1 MSNGMFDTLDFLKQ
15 LLDQHPLSK
24 AERMLTGNP
33 ITSNYLE
40 SLFTGDANISL
51 DEFSPQ
57 AQTLLTEIVN
67 AEAQKGNY
75 SIGPGDIKKYLPPQT
90 NTNISSLKAITN
102 PSPYDEI
109 WFTLGK
115 FDTVAAPQHNEFYI
129 EDTYDTSPGY
139 SNKILKGLSWLD
151 RFAQK
156 YVHGNKPKKEFRMSI
171 PMLTG
176 NRTRNP

>member
-1 MSNGMFDTLDFLKQ
+1 MGFLKQ

-75 SIGPGDIKKYLPPQT
+75 SIGKDDIKKYLPPQSKFNAVRAVT
-90 NTNISSLKAITN
+90 KPT
-102 PSPYDEI
+102 PFDEI
-109 WFTLGK
+109 WLTLGK

>member
-1 MSNGMFDTLDFLKQ
+1 MDFLEN
-15 LLDQHPLSK
+15 LMDQHPLSK

-33 ITSNYLE
+33 ITSNYAE
-40 SLFTGDANISL
+40 SVFTGDANISL

-67 AEAQKGNY
+67 AEAQLGNN
-75 SIGPGDIKKYLPPQT
+75 SIGPNDIKKYLPANA

-139 SNKILKGLSWLD
+139 SNMMLRGLSAVD

-156 YVHGNKPKKEFRMSI
+156 YIHGNKPKKEFRMSI

-176 NRTRNP
+176 NRTSNP